1 MDVNSENILSGSKLK
16 LSKNFCNLLL
26 LSNILNK
33 KPLKKNYNFWHKK
46 IILSMYPNLVIF
58 KDTASRLFTK

>member
-26 LSNILNK
+26 LSNVLNK
-33 KPLKKNYNFWHKK
+33 KPLKKK
-46 IILSMYPNLVIF
+46 L
-58 KDTASRLFTK
+58 